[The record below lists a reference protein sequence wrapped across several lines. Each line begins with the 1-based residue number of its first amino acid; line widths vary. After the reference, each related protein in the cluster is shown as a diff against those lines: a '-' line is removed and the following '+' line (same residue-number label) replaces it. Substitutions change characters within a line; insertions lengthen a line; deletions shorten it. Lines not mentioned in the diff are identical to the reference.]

1 MKTIVR
7 ILIILEFAAIVFI
20 PGIYLSKP
28 LLALMFSSMALL
40 VVLYWIAM
48 FWVSKKDAEKVLGH
62 DAETS
67 LFVGKLPA
75 DPTADLGRGR
85 LCRDGDRLVLL
96 KRTDGQE
103 RKQAPCTELWSADI
117 NDITSVGF
125 GKVLPARK
133 GFILYFGDEDI
144 RFTCGKAAKEKT
156 PLYNLL
162 GWDVPA
168 SKNSES

>member
-62 DAETS
+62 EAETS

-144 RFTCGKAAKEKT
+144 RFTCSKAAKEKT